1 MKDKPLPP
9 GDYECCESGCDRC
22 VWDIYRE
29 DLQEW
34 EQQQQQLQ
42 QQQQKALASEAQPA
56 TAKKAQSS

>member
-1 MKDKPLPP
+1 MIDKPLPP

-34 EQQQQQLQ
+34 EAA
-42 QQQQKALASEAQPA
+42 QKAATAQPDSTTA
-56 TAKKAQSS
+56 TTATHQPKNS

>member
-1 MKDKPLPP
+1 MKEKPLPP

-34 EQQQQQLQ
+34 EQQQ
-42 QQQQKALASEAQPA
+42 KARDSKAESQPVAQ
-56 TAKKAQSS
+56 

>member
-1 MKDKPLPP
+1 MKEKPLPP

-34 EQQQQQLQ
+34 EQQQ
-42 QQQQKALASEAQPA
+42 
-56 TAKKAQSS
+56 KAQVSKAESQPVAQ

>member
-1 MKDKPLPP
+1 MIEKPLPP

-34 EQQQQQLQ
+34 EAA
-42 QQQQKALASEAQPA
+42 QKAANANPEPPQATPTISEQ
-56 TAKKAQSS
+56 KNS